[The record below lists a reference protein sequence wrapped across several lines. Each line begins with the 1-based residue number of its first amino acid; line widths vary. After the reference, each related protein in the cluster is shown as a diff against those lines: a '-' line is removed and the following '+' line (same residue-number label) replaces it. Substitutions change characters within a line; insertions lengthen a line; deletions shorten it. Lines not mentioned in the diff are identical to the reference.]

1 MNPFLRPRL
10 SSLWALALVALMAL
24 LSGCLAQSK
33 PATLYSLQPPLQ
45 QPLSSRP
52 FHVQGL
58 VLLMPIQA
66 APHLQGRNLLV
77 QRPSGEAQA
86 TSGHLWTASLDRQV
100 GQRMLIA
107 LQQLLATDNI
117 AQYPGPRYGLVRYQV
132 EIELQEFN
140 GDGLSFIT
148 QATYTL
154 SDTTSK
160 TVLCRHTFRQQRNI
174 DKADYSGYVKAASE
188 AVADLSREVAS
199 NLMTVVSSQNLPKAK
214 P

>member
-1 MNPFLRPRL
+1 MSHCLRPLL
-10 SSLWALALVALMAL
+10 SCLWAMVLMAL

-33 PATLYSLQPPLQ
+33 PATLYNLQPPMQ
-45 QPLSSRP
+45 QPLSPRP

-66 APHLQGRNLLV
+66 APHLQGRNLLI
-77 QRPSGEAQA
+77 QRSGGATQA
-86 TSGHLWTASLDRQV
+86 TSGHLWTATLDRQV
-100 GQRMLIA
+100 GQRMLMA

-117 AQYPGPRYGLVRYQV
+117 ALYPGPRYGVVRYQV
-132 EIELQEFN
+132 EIELQEFS
-140 GDGLSFIT
+140 GDDHSFTT
-148 QATYTL
+148 QAIYTL

-160 TVLCRHTFRQQRNI
+160 TVLRRHTFRQQRNI
-174 DKADYSGYVKAASE
+174 DKADYSGYVMAASE

-199 NLMTVVSSQNLPKAK
+199 NLMNVVPPQNLPKAK